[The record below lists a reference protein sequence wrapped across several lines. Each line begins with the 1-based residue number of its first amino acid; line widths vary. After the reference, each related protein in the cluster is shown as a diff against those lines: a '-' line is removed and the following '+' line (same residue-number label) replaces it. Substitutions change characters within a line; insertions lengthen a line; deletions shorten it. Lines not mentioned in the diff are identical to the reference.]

1 MFHLCSAQGRNDIVL
16 QEDGS
21 CDWAQTA
28 AGMSRLLVRIQN
40 VILAKWVV
48 SIGGCVF
55 AEHMTVITYLIL
67 WSQTH
72 CE

>member
-21 CDWAQTA
+21 CDWAQIA

-72 CE
+72 